1 MENIFLETERLIL
14 RYITQDDFGELKSI
28 LQDRDVM
35 YAWGYSFD
43 DNEVQDWIDK
53 FIEYYKKYQL
63 GYFIV
68 RCKKTKKIIGQVG
81 LMPTKLK
88 NNTEYEIAYILKK
101 EYWHRGYAR
110 ECVKELINYAFN
122 VLFLEKVIF
131 EIRPENTA
139 SLKVAEFF
147 KAIKI
152 DSIYKDVK
160 GNKILHFIYAIYN
173 HNKIS

>member
-110 ECVKELINYAFN
+110 ECVFALINYAFK
-122 VLFLEKVIF
+122 VLHLEKVIF
-131 EIRPENTA
+131 EIRPENVA
-139 SLKVAEFF
+139 SLNVAKFF
-147 KAIKI
+147 GAIEV
-152 DSIYKDVK
+152 DSIYKKVR
-160 GNKILHFIYAIYN
+160 NKKMLHSIYAVYN
-173 HNKIS
+173 CN